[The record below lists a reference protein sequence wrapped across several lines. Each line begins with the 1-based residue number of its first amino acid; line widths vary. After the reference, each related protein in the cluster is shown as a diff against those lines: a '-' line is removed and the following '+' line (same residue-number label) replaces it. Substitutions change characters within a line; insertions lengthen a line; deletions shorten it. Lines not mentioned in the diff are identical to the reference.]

1 MSGMADDSFK
11 DAFQRFEE
19 ATEAAVGAVEAWAL
33 ERTVFSEE
41 ISRQE
46 ADDFIEQLRADEEC
60 RAALDAFG
68 VKPIVRGAIFYLH
81 RDRDDDWWSDQATIA
96 VAATVEDDSPAM
108 EQVYGAQWRE
118 ISALCDGV
126 AAVSDSAAMHWC
138 GLAQETVTSGVLE
151 SIRERVWQ
159 FWERTPE
166 DPRIGYVERAAEA
179 LTCAAMRRLPAGGDV
194 ADQLLIDVA
203 YAIYFDDI
211 LAAEQLAALRA
222 PWGQVVMT

>member
-1 MSGMADDSFK
+1 MSGIADDSFK
-11 DAFQRFEE
+11 DAFQRFED
-19 ATEAAVGAVEAWAL
+19 AVGAVEAWAL

-68 VKPIVRGAIFYLH
+68 VKPIVREAIFYLH
-81 RDRDDDWWSDQATIA
+81 RDRDDDWWSDQAMIA

-108 EQVYGAQWRE
+108 EQVYGTQWRE

-126 AAVSDSAAMHWC
+126 AAVSDSAAMHWR
-138 GLAQETVTSGVLE
+138 GLAQETVTSSVLE

-166 DPRIGYVERAAEA
+166 DHRIGHVERAAEA
-179 LTCAAMRRLPAGGDV
+179 LTCAAMRRLPADGDV

-211 LAAEQLAALRA
+211 LAAEQLGALRA